1 MGRQRTHPPFV
12 TFSGG
17 GSRRRRVRRS
27 TRRRK
32 SNRRRKRQR
41 GGGFLSPLLPLVKV
55 GKKVAPI
62 VGKTLVKELFGDM

>member
-17 GSRRRRVRRS
+17 GSRRRRRS

-41 GGGFLSPLLPLVKV
+41 GGGFLSLLNPLVKV

>member
-12 TFSGG
+12 TFSRG
-17 GSRRRRVRRS
+17 GSRRRRRS

-41 GGGFLSPLLPLVKV
+41 GGGFLSPLLKV

>member
-17 GSRRRRVRRS
+17 GSRRRRRS

-41 GGGFLSPLLPLVKV
+41 GGGFLSPLLPVVKV

-62 VGKTLVKELFGDM
+62 VGKTLVKERFGDM